1 MKAKVNYLGRRNF
14 TKLYRDA
21 NFLSTLLT
29 AGIVRTVSRL
39 LSFLSLPSS
48 IFSSLDFFSS
58 KCNVYVQST
67 INGVSAF
74 NYSCSFSTS

>member
-39 LSFLSLPSS
+39 LSFLTSQLG
-48 IFSSLDFFSS
+48 FQLAGFFF
-58 KCNVYVQST
+58 VEM
-67 INGVSAF
+67 
-74 NYSCSFSTS
+74 